1 MSCRRVRPRL
11 DSGVRTVGAV
21 GAQVVPALVETAINL
36 GNAGVTAVAQIG
48 RAAKP
53 VVEESA
59 AHVHHVVSEH
69 IAPGISASMKTLGS
83 HAAEGADRMSEAVL
97 GPERHLRVTETV
109 GAFGTIAKYI
119 AGINETGEEVPD
131 YYVDYGEVHD
141 PVYYTKHQHDHHHH
155 HHLPEYQDYQYPDYQ
170 DFQYRDFSPAYP
182 DSRDSYYDYAQPY
195 IQEED
200 LIPTQTEKISNNFL
214 YDELSQYYGAEAR
227 NIEDMI
233 DRQGQAES
241 GQQTVEEA
249 LYIIGQSSPS
259 SQLSLVLILN
269 VAGKNVLGT
278 NVTNRLLPVAAQ
290 LTHGLGLIGHGFNT
304 VGGAILGQ
312 EKKPHGRL
320 GVGNEVVQVHHQH
333 QERGRPRQVEN
344 APSCTTSKGGVGRCM
359 DIQDCPLL
367 LVDLNVLRGSICFK
381 SLFVPGVCC
390 PNNP

>member
-21 GAQVVPALVETAINL
+21 GRQVVPALVETAINL

-97 GPERHLRVTETV
+97 GPERHHKVTETV
-109 GAFGTIAKYI
+109 GAFGTIAKFI
-119 AGINETGEEVPD
+119 AGINETGEEFPD

-141 PVYYTKHQHDHHHH
+141 PVYYTKQHQHEHHHDHHHQH
-155 HHLPEYQDYQYPDYQ
+155 HQQDYQDYQYQEYQ

-182 DSRDSYYDYAQPY
+182 DSRDSYYDYAQAY
-195 IQEED
+195 IQEE

-214 YDELSQYYGAEAR
+214 YDEFSQYYGAEAR
-227 NIEDMI
+227 NIEDLI
-233 DRQGQAES
+233 DRQGQAET

-249 LYIIGQSSPS
+249 LYIIGQSGSVQS
-259 SQLSLVLILN
+259 SLN
-269 VAGKNVLGT
+269 SVN
-278 NVTNRLLPVAAQ
+278 
-290 LTHGLGLIGHGFNT
+290 
-304 VGGAILGQ
+304 
-312 EKKPHGRL
+312 
-320 GVGNEVVQVHHQH
+320 
-333 QERGRPRQVEN
+333 
-344 APSCTTSKGGVGRCM
+344 C
-359 DIQDCPLL
+359 
-367 LVDLNVLRGSICFK
+367 
-381 SLFVPGVCC
+381 
-390 PNNP
+390 

>member
-1 MSCRRVRPRL
+1 MMSCRRVRPRL

-21 GAQVVPALVETAINL
+21 GRQVVPALVETAINL
-36 GNAGVTAVAQIG
+36 GNAGVTAVAQLG

-97 GPERHLRVTETV
+97 GPERHHKVTETV
-109 GAFGTIAKYI
+109 GAFGTIAKFI
-119 AGINETGEEVPD
+119 AGINETGEEFPD

-141 PVYYTKHQHDHHHH
+141 PVYYTKQHQHEHHHDHHHQH
-155 HHLPEYQDYQYPDYQ
+155 HQQDYQDYQYQEYQ

-182 DSRDSYYDYAQPY
+182 DSRDSYYDYAQAY
-195 IQEED
+195 IQEE

-214 YDELSQYYGAEAR
+214 YDELSQYYGAEGR
-227 NIEDMI
+227 NIEDLI

-249 LYIIGQSSPS
+249 LYII
-259 SQLSLVLILN
+259 
-269 VAGKNVLGT
+269 GKNVLGT

-304 VGGAILGQ
+304 IGGAIRGP
-312 EKKPHGRL
+312 EKRPHGRQ
-320 GVGNEVVQVHHQH
+320 GVSNEVVQVHHQQH